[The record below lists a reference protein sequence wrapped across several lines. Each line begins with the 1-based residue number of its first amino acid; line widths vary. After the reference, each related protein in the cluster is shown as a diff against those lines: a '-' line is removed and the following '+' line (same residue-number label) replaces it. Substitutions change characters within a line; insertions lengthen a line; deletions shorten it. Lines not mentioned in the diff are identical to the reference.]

1 MVYVVVE
8 KYPYKVTSPLIWN
21 RVTSS
26 YSFAVRSVAILDKDF
41 SLHPGRTN
49 SNFPQ
54 MKFLSL

>member
-41 SLHPGRTN
+41 SLPPCGKKKH
-49 SNFPQ
+49 FQ
-54 MKFLSL
+54 IK